1 MNLQS
6 DEKPAETLQRLK
18 GAWIADLSLF
28 KPRDCHV
35 SRLLCRET
43 FARHGFEGLILKP
56 KADTV
61 LRRSCREGK
70 RPKGYDTRPL
80 EKPDS
85 DTPLSIGI
93 YRIDPTT
100 GEIGDSFVPVGR
112 VRIEEHFDDAAQKI
126 IAMAVARLPEGH
138 CGEPDEV
145 AMKWARSIAMHAN
158 DLLIYVENTDLGIAL
173 RAAASLKGLV
183 PLLGGGN
190 NFIVPRPVAAPWH
203 EFLLDC
209 QAFGVWSER
218 IILGGDAPQNT
229 RIVQEAAKASLEEDL
244 KTLKEKLKDAINK
257 QGSERSRKATLTE
270 RIAFAEQLRSK
281 ANLYKSLLSQEVSQ
295 LEVLV
300 NKFNAHVQ
308 DILFGKQQV
317 PACVAEETW
326 EFAGTEIKL
335 EDKKPEETPS
345 QPSAPSA
352 PAAEESDE
360 EKW

>member
-6 DEKPAETLQRLK
+6 DEKPEETLKRLK

-35 SRLLCRET
+35 SRSLVRDV
-43 FARHGFEGLILKP
+43 FKRHGFPALITQP

-70 RPKGYDTRPL
+70 KPKGYDTRPL
-80 EKPDS
+80 EKTDD

-100 GEIGDSFVPVGR
+100 GEIGDSFVPVAR
-112 VRIEEHFDDAAQKI
+112 VRVEEHIDDATGKPV
-126 IAMAVARLPEGH
+126 AMAVARLPGGH

-158 DLLIYVENTDLGIAL
+158 DLIVFVENSDLGIAL
-173 RAAASLKGLV
+173 RAAAGEMGLV
-183 PLLGGGN
+183 QLLGGGN
-190 NFIVPRPVAAPWH
+190 NFIAPRPVAQGWH
-203 EFLLDC
+203 DFLLEC
-209 QAFGVWSER
+209 QGFGVWSER

-244 KTLKEKLKDAINK
+244 RALKLKLKDAIDK
-257 QGSERSRKATLTE
+257 QGSERGRKATLTE

-281 ANLYKSLLSQEVSQ
+281 ANLYKSLLSNEVSQ
-295 LEVLV
+295 LETLV

-308 DILFGKQQV
+308 DILNSKRTV
-317 PACVAEETW
+317 PACVVEETW

-335 EDKKPEETPS
+335 EEKSPEETPS
-345 QPSAPSA
+345 EPSA
-352 PAAEESDE
+352 PALPEPEDE